1 MSNPAPPPPPTGGD
15 AADLEEFRFVPP
27 AGARRPAAAAGAVFN
42 DNELAYIAA
51 MRRVPPPPYTR
62 PATVASAREA
72 GIFLLRLMALP
83 LARAA
88 RVTGKTAFIRFLSK
102 LKMAPLTAALIRSWN
117 VLIGAADVYTMIRL
131 VRPHLS
137 PPSSLSCAA
146 SVPSRTPPLTNAPS
160 CPQAERPASHPA
172 VAPYLNMKYHA
183 YKLAPY
189 QVDSSNAA
197 AAPPPPAEPPN
208 SPNADDCVSPA

>member
-1 MSNPAPPPPPTGGD
+1 MSDPAAPPPPAGD

-102 LKMAPLTAALIRSWN
+102 LKMAPLTAALLRSWN
-117 VLIGAADVYTMIRL
+117 VLIGSADVYTMIRL

-137 PPSSLSCAA
+137 PPSSPSCAA
-146 SVPSRTPPLTNAPS
+146 SPLAPLLL
-160 CPQAERPASHPA
+160 QTHRPARRPSGQPA
-172 VAPYLNMKYHA
+172 IQLSRHT
-183 YKLAPY
+183 
-189 QVDSSNAA
+189 ST
-197 AAPPPPAEPPN
+197 
-208 SPNADDCVSPA
+208 